1 MATKKKAKSPNIPAS
16 TPQTSQVTAS
26 QSKQRKSVKQR
37 KQQRSQMYLIIAAIV
52 VVIVVGALIVVN
64 NRTQA
69 QVAAPPTL
77 SSSLPAEMIDRNV
90 KGSPEA
96 KVVVTEFADFECPA
110 CGTFSQSTAKALE
123 EEYVKTGLVRFE
135 YKHMP
140 LPQHEP
146 SATNAAWASEC
157 AADQGKFWEM
167 HDYLFQEQG
176 KQGQGSTF
184 TQIRLK
190 AMAQALGLDVNKFD
204 QCLSRQEHAQ
214 TVQDDVTEARQLRVN
229 STPTIYVAG
238 QRVANPTLSD
248 LRTAIDAALA
258 AQGVQKP

>member
-1 MATKKKAKSPNIPAS
+1 MANKKKAKSPNIPPS

-26 QSKQRKSVKQR
+26 TAKTRKSARQRKE
-37 KQQRSQMYLIIAAIV
+37 QRSQMYLILAAV
-52 VVIVVGALIVVN
+52 VVIVVVGAVILLN

-69 QVAAPPTL
+69 QVSAPPAATA
-77 SSSLPAEMIDRNV
+77 LPAELIARNV
-90 KGSPEA
+90 KGSPDA
-96 KVVVTEFADFECPA
+96 KVVVTEFSDFECPA
-110 CGTFSQSTAKALE
+110 CQGFAQGTAKALE

-135 YKHMP
+135 YKHYP

-146 SATNAAWASEC
+146 SATNGALAAEC

-176 KQGQGSTF
+176 KQGANTF

-190 AMAQALGLDVNKFD
+190 AMAEELGLDVGEFD

-214 TVQDDVTEARQLRVN
+214 TVQNHVSEGRQLRVN
-229 STPTIYVAG
+229 ATPTIFVNG
-238 QRVANPTLSD
+238 QRVPNPSLTD
-248 LRTAIDAALA
+248 MRAAIDAALQQ
-258 AQGVQKP
+258 QGVQ

>member
-26 QSKQRKSVKQR
+26 QAKQRKSVKQR
-37 KQQRSQMYLIIAAIV
+37 KQQRSQMYLILAAVV
-52 VVIVVGALIVVN
+52 VVIVVGALILIN

-69 QVAAPPTL
+69 QVAAPPVL
-77 SSSLPAEMIDRNV
+77 ASGLPAEMINRNV
-90 KGSPEA
+90 KGSPDA

-110 CGTFSQSTAKALE
+110 CQTYSQGTGKMLE

-190 AMAQALGLDVNKFD
+190 AMAQELGLDVNQFD
-204 QCLSRQEHAQ
+204 KCLSTQQHAQ
-214 TVQDDVTEARQLRVN
+214 TVQDDVAEARQLRVN
-229 STPTIYVAG
+229 STPTLYVNG
-238 QRVANPTLSD
+238 QRVANPSVTD
-248 LRTAIDAALA
+248 MRAAIDAALA